1 MGGMWRMRRGVGVRL
16 LLRGALAEE
25 AAALVVAVALLPA
38 EQNSVLVIARDTAL
52 AAQAWTQARI
62 RCISERQPER

>member
-16 LLRGALAEE
+16 LLRGALTEE
-25 AAALVVAVALLPA
+25 AAAALLPA

-52 AAQAWTQARI
+52 ARSPHTPALM
-62 RCISERQPER
+62 P